1 MSKSKIGTFE
11 AILLV
16 LSVLAPF
23 TVISLSRTII
33 NETKSSIL
41 LNIVY
46 ITIIC
51 LVIAFFIY
59 KLFKKFPGLD
69 ILDISQYLGGNIFKN
84 IIGFIFISYFVI
96 TSSIFLRNFCEGLK
110 IVYYEFTDIVY
121 IILFFII
128 AIAITNTLDF
138 NSTIRTTSI
147 IFPFLIISIILLFVG
162 NLDNFSF
169 NRIFPILGDG
179 FENTFI
185 LGLSN
190 IGCFAGMTYLYFLPP
205 LLKDPKKFKYV
216 SILSVLLSGLFI
228 IMCVATLLFM
238 FAIFEST
245 EEIMPLFSASRYIE
259 FGSFFQRFESLFLL
273 IWTISFCCYLSISC
287 KFSTYILKKM
297 FTLKD
302 SSQLIYTLL
311 ILIFSIALLPKSY
324 SIINYFETDIYRY
337 LSIAIILLGFFIL
350 LLSNFK
356 KRLVRL
362 NE

>member
-1 MSKSKIGTFE
+1 MSNSKIGTLE
-11 AILLV
+11 AILII
-16 LSVLAPF
+16 LSFLAPF
-23 TVISLSRTII
+23 TVISLSRTLI
-33 NETKSSIL
+33 NETKSSTL
-41 LNIVY
+41 LNIIY

-51 LVIAFFIY
+51 LVISFLIY

-69 ILDISQYLGGNIFKN
+69 ILDISQYLGGNVFKN
-84 IIGFIFISYFVI
+84 IIGFIFIFYFVI
-96 TSSIFLRNFCEGLK
+96 TSSIFLRNFCEGLR

-128 AIAITNTLDF
+128 AIAITNTLGF

-147 IFPFLIISIILLFVG
+147 IFPFLIISIIFLFVG

-185 LGLSN
+185 LGLTN

-205 LLKDPKKFKYV
+205 LLKEPKKFKYV
-216 SILSVLLSGLFI
+216 SILSVLSSGLFI
-228 IMCVATLLFM
+228 LMCVATLLFM
-238 FAIFEST
+238 FAIFDST
-245 EEIMPLFSASRYIE
+245 NEIMPLFSSSRFIE

-287 KFSTYILKKM
+287 KFSTHIFKKI
-297 FTLKD
+297 FNLKD
-302 SSQLIYTLL
+302 STQLTYILL
-311 ILIFSIALLPKSY
+311 ILTFAIALLPKRY
-324 SIINYFETDIYRY
+324 SIINYFETNIYRY
-337 LSIAIILLGFFIL
+337 LSIAIIILGVSIL

-356 KRLVRL
+356 KRLVKL